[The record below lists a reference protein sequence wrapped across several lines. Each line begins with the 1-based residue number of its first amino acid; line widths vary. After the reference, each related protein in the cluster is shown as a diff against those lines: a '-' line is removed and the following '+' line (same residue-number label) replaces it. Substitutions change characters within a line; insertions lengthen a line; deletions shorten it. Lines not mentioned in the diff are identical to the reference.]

1 MPDLHKALKPEVLE
15 ALEEVEEMFTLDADH
30 LKKITEQMLWEYR
43 TGLSTLVDDT
53 NRDTFLP
60 MM

>member
-1 MPDLHKALKPEVLE
+1 MPDLHKALKPE
-15 ALEEVEEMFTLDADH
+15 ALAALQEVEEQFTLDAAA
-30 LKKITEQMLWEYR
+30 LKEITDQMLWEYR
-43 TGLSTLVDDT
+43 TGLSTHVDDT